1 MPIAGEVVKQCC
13 GQHSPF
19 RMMMMLMMMMITYVL
34 QCRKAHNDRPWPLLQ
49 MEGSTV
55 RGV

>member
-1 MPIAGEVVKQCC
+1 MMTRMLTLKMRIMTT
-13 GQHSPF
+13 
-19 RMMMMLMMMMITYVL
+19 MMMMLMMMMMITYVL
-34 QCRKAHNDRPWPLLQ
+34 QCRKAHNDGPWPLLQ